1 MSNSYTWAVTSMSTL
16 PNVPNMPNYVV
27 LVNGTLT
34 GSNGATP
41 AVTASIGW
49 NVQLVVEQSDP
60 NFIPYANLTETI
72 VLGWA
77 QAVLTPQGVANL
89 KANVDGQINSIVNPP
104 VTPSQQP
111 LPWAANATISST
123 AANVAA

>member
-77 QAVLTPQGVANL
+77 QAVLTPQGVSNL
-89 KANVDGQINSIVNPP
+89 EANVDGQINSIVNPP

-111 LPWAANATISST
+111 LPWAST
-123 AANVAA
+123 TH

>member
-1 MSNSYTWAVTSMSTL
+1 MSNTYTWQVTSMSTL
-16 PNVPNMPNYVV
+16 PNVPNQPEYVV

-77 QAVLTPQGVANL
+77 QTVLTPQGVSNL
-89 KANVDGQINSIVNPP
+89 EANVDGQIQSQITPP
-104 VTPSQQP
+104 VTPSSQP
-111 LPWAANATISST
+111 LPWT
-123 AANVAA
+123 AK